1 MASGP
6 TTSWHIN
13 EGNVEPVADIIF
25 LGSKITLD
33 LDYSQK
39 LKDTFFLEGRKSM
52 KNLYSVLKSRASLCY
67 RNL

>member
-39 LKDTFFLEGRKSM
+39 LKDTFFLEGRKAM
-52 KNLYSVLKSRASLCY
+52 KNLHNVLKSSDSLCN
-67 RNL
+67 RDL

>member
-39 LKDTFFLEGRKSM
+39 LKDTCFLEGRKAM
-52 KNLYSVLKSRASLCY
+52 KNLPSVLKSRASLCY
-67 RNL
+67 RGL